1 MSSTQEAGTPHPLAP
16 QVPEIKH
23 VYHHMPN
30 ATDAEA
36 QETTRKVLAQTYTDE
51 VVLTPFEMGRAVPEV
66 GGAPGWFSGLPHQHT
81 LPPPSSFPSQDHRG
95 DGYN

>member
-1 MSSTQEAGTPHPLAP
+1 MSSTQEAGTPHALAP

-66 GGAPGWFSGLPHQHT
+66 GGAPGRGEADK
-81 LPPPSSFPSQDHRG
+81 PPDSANLLILQI
-95 DGYN
+95 